1 MGGSFIKV
9 ARQCQGCSTSNFSW
23 RWHCSPVLFYTSGS
37 DRLVSQGALNMDA
50 NSTVKLIAGVLAVV
64 LVGIVILRRKG
75 KKTKGD
81 DDEF

>member
-1 MGGSFIKV
+1 MQHIEFFLAVALLTSF
-9 ARQCQGCSTSNFSW
+9 
-23 RWHCSPVLFYTSGS
+23 VLYCRFGPS
-37 DRLVSQGALNMDA
+37 RLPRSLNMDP